1 MESAQLPSIVGA
13 ALAAVFGALAA
24 LHVFWA
30 VGGITGGGAAVPSR
44 IDGTPLFRP
53 GPVSTLAVAAALS
66 MAAVIVLGR
75 AGMLAPDSR
84 FILYRAGAWA
94 VGAALLLR
102 AVGDFRYVGVFK
114 RERRTRFARMDTR
127 YYTPLCAALGLG
139 ALYLAAS

>member
-1 MESAQLPSIVGA
+1 MELPSLVAGLLAVVFA
-13 ALAAVFGALAA
+13 AISA
-24 LHVFWA
+24 LHVYWA
-30 VGGITGGGAAVPSR
+30 VAGGSGAGGGAVPSR

-53 GPVSTLAVAAALS
+53 SAISTLAVAVALG

-75 AGMLAPDSR
+75 GGMLAPDSR

-94 VGAALLLR
+94 VGAVLLLR
-102 AVGDFRYVGVFK
+102 AIGDFRYVGLFK

-139 ALYLAAS
+139 VLYLAAS